1 VEERPE
7 GRKTVDARLT
17 ELQELY
23 AGLVNDAVAE
33 DRMDLVQRLNDE
45 YVEESLRIMLAAA

>member
-1 VEERPE
+1 M
-7 GRKTVDARLT
+7 DARLT